1 MQADLKRMIVLT
13 GPDSILMEISWLI
26 MFWSETMT
34 SVCSRLDL
42 YQEGFAAVEKSTP
55 YNILLGPFSKKTI
68 DFFEFSCFIFSH
80 AKSKL

>member
-1 MQADLKRMIVLT
+1 
-13 GPDSILMEISWLI
+13 
-26 MFWSETMT
+26 MT

-42 YQEGFAAVEKSTP
+42 YQEGFEWISRSPQRDAVVQKSTP
-55 YNILLGPFSKKTI
+55 YNILLGPFSKKTL